1 MCLNSTNDSEVMII
15 QSCRYFWEFLF
26 KLKEVT
32 YQLQNLS
39 LEEERPKETLNIK
52 SVGDFISSLKKVETQ
67 NFDIG

>member
-1 MCLNSTNDSEVMII
+1 MII

>member
-1 MCLNSTNDSEVMII
+1 MCLNSTNDSKVMII